1 MPRASVNGLEMYY
14 EIHGEGQPLVLLH
27 GALSA
32 TGTSF
37 GTMLPGLARSRQV
50 IAVEQ
55 QAHGHTADVDRP
67 LSIEQMAED
76 TAALLG
82 RLGVPR
88 ADLLGYSLGAGI
100 AVQATLRHPGLVRK
114 LVIACVTYD
123 RAGFQPGLLDGIEAL
138 RPELLAGTPWQ
149 EEYARIAP
157 NPDDWATLVEK
168 VKHLDGSFEGWT
180 ADQIRSIEAP
190 TMLVAGD
197 SDIVRPEHAVE
208 MFRLLGGGVEGDSA
222 GLPRSRLAILPGTTH
237 TTITTRGPWL
247 VPMVQEFLDG

>member
-1 MPRASVNGLEMYY
+1 MPRASVNGLDMYY
-14 EIHGEGQPLVLLH
+14 EVHGEGQPLVLLH

-50 IAVEQ
+50 ISVEQ
-55 QAHGHTADVDRP
+55 QAHGRTADVDRP
-67 LSIEQMAED
+67 LSIAQMAED

-88 ADLLGYSLGAGI
+88 ADLFGYSLGAAI
-100 AVQATLRHPGLVRK
+100 AVQATLRHPELVRR
-114 LVIACVTYD
+114 LVLACVTYD
-123 RAGFQPGLLDGIEAL
+123 RTGFQPGLLDGIEAL

-168 VKHLDGSFEGWT
+168 MKHLDGSFEGWS
-180 ADQIRSIEAP
+180 AAQIRSIEAP

-208 MFRLLGGGVEGDSA
+208 MFRLLGGGVEGDTA

-247 VPMVQEFLDG
+247 VPMVEEFLDR